1 MHKYYVLQASITSI
15 LTSLVALLVLLD
27 IIVLRL
33 IQQERLFA
41 HLALIDSYLLQ
52 QQQFVQLELTAQE
65 RVLKA

>member
-41 HLALIDSYLLQ
+41 HLALIDSHLLQ